1 MSKTVCVTIVKTI
14 TLEDDR
20 WLLMSDEDL
29 IQEFEDEYSLD
40 DWCWDDSSH
49 TVEVFNTEDE
59 ILGDEINVTL
69 ELSHWV

>member
-14 TLEDDR
+14 TLESEEY
-20 WLLMSDEDL
+20 LSMSDEDL

>member
-1 MSKTVCVTIVKTI
+1 MSKTVCVTIAKTI

-29 IQEFEDEYSLD
+29 KQEFEDEYSLG

-49 TVEVFNTEDE
+49 TVEVFNTEDV
-59 ILGDEINVTL
+59 ILGDDE
-69 ELSHWV
+69 

>member
-29 IQEFEDEYSLD
+29 MREFEDEYSLD

-49 TVEVFNTEDE
+49 TVEVFNTEDV
-59 ILGDEINVTL
+59 ILGDDE
-69 ELSHWV
+69 

>member
-20 WLLMSDEDL
+20 WLSMSDEDL
-29 IQEFEDEYSLD
+29 IQEFDDEYSLD

>member
-29 IQEFEDEYSLD
+29 K
-40 DWCWDDSSH
+40 
-49 TVEVFNTEDE
+49 
-59 ILGDEINVTL
+59 
-69 ELSHWV
+69 

>member
-29 IQEFEDEYSLD
+29 KQEFDDEYSLD

-49 TVEVFNTEDE
+49 TVEVFNKEDV
-59 ILGDEINVTL
+59 ILGDDE
-69 ELSHWV
+69 

>member
-20 WLLMSDEDL
+20 WLSMSDEDL
-29 IQEFEDEYSLD
+29 IQEFDDEYSLD

-49 TVEVFNTEDE
+49 TVEVSNTEDVS
-59 ILGDEINVTL
+59 LGDDE
-69 ELSHWV
+69 